1 MDIKWLKTFII
12 AAKYE
17 NFRKAEEELFLTQ
30 PAVTK
35 HIKRLEEYLHISLF
49 ERTGKNVSLTPA
61 GSRFLSSALKIL
73 NRYDDEMEEFE
84 GWKQGYNRKL
94 TIAVAPQIAASVLPT
109 FLQIFIEQHPD
120 IEVIINVV
128 RSFEIG
134 EDISLGK
141 ADIGLS
147 RMKPIQTD
155 LFCEIIHR
163 DPVIMVAPNLEE
175 KQQEQTHINEE
186 NVLQRFRLLTD
197 NHPAYWDTLLS
208 EIKRYYPRIR
218 TIPVTQMEI
227 TKRFI
232 ETGLGISYLPLSIVQ
247 EELKNGK
254 MVEIKPDKIDLPVS
268 FTYVVKKQETPE
280 AEGFISSLRYWM
292 KEFEKNREV
301 IRMEN

>member
-1 MDIKWLKTFII
+1 MDIKWLKTFIL

-17 NFRKAEEELFLTQ
+17 NFRKAAEELFLTQ

-49 ERTGKNVSLTPA
+49 VRTGKNVTLTPA
-61 GSRFLSSALKIL
+61 GSKFLSSALKIL

-94 TIAVAPQIAASVLPT
+94 TIAVAPQIAVSVLPIFLRT
-109 FLQIFIEQHPD
+109 FIVQHPD

-175 KQQEQTHINEE
+175 KEQEQTHINEE
-186 NVLQRFRLLTD
+186 NVLQQFRLLTD

-254 MVEIKPDKIDLPVS
+254 MVEIKPNKIKLPDS
-268 FTYVVKKQETPE
+268 FTYVITKRETPE
-280 AEGFISSLRYWM
+280 AGEFSSSIRNWM
-292 KEFEKNREV
+292 REFEKK
-301 IRMEN
+301 